1 MIKIELD
8 RVNGD
13 YGFEAKDAL
22 GHTVRIDTSPDG
34 GGTNF
39 GVRPMQMLLMGLGG
53 CSGIDIVSI
62 LKKQRQT
69 IDGFSMK
76 IEGEREAGK
85 EPSIW
90 KNVTIVFEL
99 TGNIDP
105 DKAKAVAGRFFSIR
119 VPYLLAHA
127 LSWAWEKYSQCSQG
141 QLPPVFNCRRCSA
154 EWKGNRFSNE
164 KIRQRVGW
172 RPSVPMQQAMQ
183 AFLAQF
189 APNRENHLNT
199 LPLNQSGGY

>member
-1 MIKIELD
+1 MIKIELE
-8 RVNGD
+8 RVEGD
-13 YGFEAKDAL
+13 FGFEAKDAN
-22 GHTVRIDTSPDG
+22 GHTVRLDTSPDG

-53 CSGIDIVSI
+53 CSGIDIVNI

-69 IDGFSMK
+69 IEGFNMK

-105 DKAKAVAGRFFSIR
+105 DKARRACELSMDKYCSVAETLRRAGGELKWEVR
-119 VPYLLAHA
+119 VN
-127 LSWAWEKYSQCSQG
+127 QG
-141 QLPPVFNCRRCSA
+141 QKA
-154 EWKGNRFSNE
+154 
-164 KIRQRVGW
+164 
-172 RPSVPMQQAMQ
+172 
-183 AFLAQF
+183 
-189 APNRENHLNT
+189 
-199 LPLNQSGGY
+199 